1 MRNLI
6 LADLKLAL
14 RELLGA
20 RNADLLLSGTG
31 KVYAPQLAHKLTEI
45 EALPEALTGGRP
57 FAQELAEADDT
68 HDGHGEAIYYQIE
81 ALLRLPFTEAE
92 QKASLQRIRDAFV
105 PRLGVLRDA
114 YADEAAAAAKN
125 RPALAALKDE
135 LMSVSVPVPQGATLY
150 DWASAFVDA
159 GDKMGK
165 LLSDR
170 SLAGSGAVG
179 AQALQLR
186 SATIGLL
193 SRFRSALADE
203 ITHDAN
209 LPRNLDARVFSYFD
223 ELQGMREQAA
233 KAAKGGKGGE
243 EGKGAAKE

>member
-31 KVYAPQLAHKLTEI
+31 KVYAPQLAHKLAEI

-57 FAQELAEADDT
+57 LAQELAETDET
-68 HDGHGEAIYYQIE
+68 HDGLGEAVYYYIE
-81 ALLRLPFTEAE
+81 ALLRLPFTEPE
-92 QKASLQRIRDAFV
+92 RKASLQRIRDAFV

-125 RPALAALKDE
+125 RPALEALKDE

-179 AQALQLR
+179 AQALQVR
-186 SATIGLL
+186 SVTIGLL
-193 SRFRSALADE
+193 SRFRSALGDE
-203 ITHDAN
+203 ITHDAS

-223 ELQGMREQAA
+223 ELQAMREQAA
-233 KAAKGGKGGE
+233 KAAKGSKGGE
-243 EGKGAAKE
+243 EGKGASKE